1 MAITNDDILDQI
13 LQFEGGPTNDS
24 NDHGGPTNFGITA
37 ADFGRFLGLA
47 GPASADQVRNMT
59 RAQALTIF
67 RADYL
72 TGPKF
77 DQIID
82 DTLRLVL
89 VDSGVLFGTGRATR
103 WLQQALGTVSVDGGI
118 GDKTLAALTAC
129 TDLPKLA
136 REVLS
141 LRFRSIADIVAGDST
156 QIRFLRGWVS
166 RAASLL
172 ERL

>member
-13 LQFEGGPTNDS
+13 LQFEGGFTNDS
-24 NDHGGPTNFGITA
+24 SDHGGPTNFGITA
-37 ADFGRFLGLA
+37 AEFGRFLSLD

-59 RAQALTIF
+59 RSQALTIF
-67 RADYL
+67 RAEYL
-72 TGPKF
+72 TRPKF
-77 DQIID
+77 DQIVD

-118 GDKTLAALTAC
+118 GNETLAALTGC

-141 LRFRSIADIVAGDST
+141 LRFRSIADIVSGDST

-172 ERL
+172 ECL